1 MEIVSSGSMDVIVG
15 ATRADFP
22 RFLKLF
28 LGPIGADNQDALEM
42 FSSKSFLME
51 MALTFI
57 A

>member
-1 MEIVSSGSMDVIVG
+1 MDVIVG

-28 LGPIGADNQDALEM
+28 LGPIGADNRDALEM